1 MSSSECCPVATSGQA
16 VRRHGVYTLML
27 LSSLYP
33 DLTTATLSWHS
44 TVFHQRLRDHV
55 TTCQAQRRRQRGAM
69 AWPPVEKLPPPLG
82 GCRTNNLTNTVV
94 RCDIL
99 RLKCTKFDF
108 RWGSAPRPRQESLQ
122 HSAVGYQT
130 QANCSHPSCLC
141 SPSSEIG
148 SSPLKGCEGNCG
160 HGGK

>member
-1 MSSSECCPVATSGQA
+1 VLPSCYVRPGRPTTWRLHTDAA
-16 VRRHGVYTLML
+16 VLVISRLDYCNSVMAIG
-27 LSSLYP
+27 SI
-33 DLTTATLSWHS
+33 
-44 TVFHQRLRDHV
+44 VFHQRLRDHV
-55 TTCQAQRRRQRGAM
+55 TTSQAQRQRGAT

-82 GCRTNNLTNTVV
+82 GYRTNNLTNTVV

-108 RWGSAPRPRQESLQ
+108 RWGSAPRPRQVNLQ